1 VIVQY
6 VVELLSVI
14 EIVTLYF
21 GAVVV
26 VPALVVVVTP
36 LTVCDPVV
44 VAVAPPLTAVFT
56 VVVGAV
62 TVIDWRKPR
71 LLPGA

>member
-1 VIVQY
+1 M
-6 VVELLSVI
+6 SVI
-14 EIVTLYF
+14 EMVTLYF

-36 LTVCDPVV
+36 LTVCDAVV
-44 VAVAPPLTAVFT
+44 VAVVPPPLGMFALVAI

-62 TVIDWRKPR
+62 TVM
-71 LLPGA
+71 A